1 MKFVTFVSLLSGALA
16 ASSSCSFSTTITA
29 AAGISQLNACP
40 TLEGDIS
47 VSGDGVSGA
56 VDLSSVEEIKAD
68 IKFFNSSTATSLIL
82 NKLQKISGSLSI
94 DMFTQLFTLDFSSL
108 SEVNELSLVS
118 LPSLSTINLNKGV
131 SKANSIEISDTAIGS
146 LEGLTNYDSVGILNV
161 NNNKNITMIGLNLTE
176 VTENLILSFNSD
188 DCEVYLDQLEIAS
201 NLTIQDVAALS
212 LKNLT
217 YVNGTFQ
224 IAYNTFEKLDVD
236 TLQEVGSAFQVF
248 ANDDLKSV
256 SFADL
261 TKINGELRMSNNT
274 VLEDLGSTFENL
286 TTIAGAL
293 NVQGDIANFSLPALK
308 KVAGDFDFTS
318 TNEDF
323 DCSDFEKQQS
333 DGKILGHNFN
343 CTVPEKSS
351 SVSGSGSATSKGSS
365 KTGSSSSDSSSSKKN
380 DGISAHSGSVIL
392 AAFFGALL
400 SVFL

>member
-1 MKFVTFVSLLSGALA
+1 MSLLSGALA